1 MDEMLTDL
9 AFEASTMAVEAT
21 WDASKD
27 ADLVIAQSLAHTILA
42 KCYVE
47 FLLEEDIEIGHKDL
61 VTCDGDQEDREFTAD
76 MVEKFASQKEKFVN
90 HIKQAVALGM
100 ASK

>member
-1 MDEMLTDL
+1 
-9 AFEASTMAVEAT
+9 
-21 WDASKD
+21 
-27 ADLVIAQSLAHTILA
+27 LAHTILA

-76 MVEKFASQKEKFVN
+76 QLEKFASQKEKFVN
-90 HIKQAVALGM
+90 HIKQAVALGQSSKQTWLVFN
-100 ASK
+100 ASTEFWNNYLPIFK